1 MEFENTKRIQAPV
14 DDVYAWVSDVRN
26 LPKYL
31 PTTRE
36 AHMASGEKVHV
47 EGEAHGHQYA
57 SDGFFRR
64 DDAGRRMEWSSDG
77 DFRYAGW
84 LQVKPVSNEETDVT
98 VHLTFDPTPQESA
111 NRPMPGQGPDQHQ
124 INEGIVK
131 ALDSIKNQIEGHG
144 GKEEPP
150 SAH

>member
-1 MEFENTKRIQAPV
+1 MDFERTQRIQASQ
-14 DDVYAWVSDVRN
+14 DDVFAWVSDVEN

-47 EGEAHGHQYA
+47 EGEAKGHEYA

-64 DDAGRRMEWSSDG
+64 NDDENRMEWSSDG
-77 DFRYAGW
+77 DFRYSGW
-84 LQVKPVSNEETDVT
+84 LRVQSAGAQEADVT
-98 VHLTFDPTPQESA
+98 VHLSFEPSPQESA
-111 NRPMPGQGPDQHQ
+111 NHSGAGGGPNEQQ
-124 INEGIVK
+124 IQDGLEK
-131 ALDSIKNQIEGHG
+131 ALQSIKNQIEGTG
-144 GKEEPP
+144 GKEEPA